1 LSCCWQPEKDENGNL
16 KYGYERSAS
25 LAFGTAV
32 VDLGEDISWEEL
44 LEASRT
50 QQRLKKIPLKMG
62 ELHEIV
68 RGPNAPIPFTEV
80 DGKIVEEPDYLA
92 QRQAAAEVFR
102 KVLVKQLALTPRKE
116 VFIFV
121 HGFHND
127 FNDAAFVMA
136 ELWHFLGRIGVPIV
150 YTWPSGYPASN
161 PKP

>member
-1 LSCCWQPEKDENGNL
+1 MMM
-16 KYGYERSAS
+16 YY
-25 LAFGTAV
+25 
-32 VDLGEDISWEEL
+32 
-44 LEASRT
+44 
-50 QQRLKKIPLKMG
+50 
-62 ELHEIV
+62 H
-68 RGPNAPIPFTEV
+68 
-80 DGKIVEEPDYLA
+80 
-92 QRQAAAEVFR
+92 
-102 KVLVKQLALTPRKE
+102 PRKE